1 MNLVPPEGLANAWPK
16 VEAWISEAIDQNQ
29 GDENLLDVLIAIA
42 RGHYGLWMDAH
53 FACVTQ
59 LVTYPQQRVLTLLY
73 IGGEL
78 DHILAMFDWAKEWC
92 KQNKVDVLRTYG
104 RPGWERVTGLSKVG
118 VILQTEITL

>member
-1 MNLVPPEGLANAWPK
+1 MILVTPEQLANTWPK

-29 GDENLLDVLIAIA
+29 GDENLLDVLIALA
-42 RGHYGLWMDAH
+42 RGQYSLWADQN

-59 LVTYPQQRVLTLLY
+59 LVNYPQQRVLTLLY

-78 DHILAMFDWAKEWC
+78 DSILTMFDTAKEWC
-92 KQNKVDVLRTYG
+92 RVNKVDVLRTYG

-118 VILQTEITL
+118 VILQVDI